1 MRKKVERQ
9 EKETERE
16 TKRERGE
23 EKCGGKKT
31 PSFTRRKNEIAV
43 VEPSDFYQMK
53 IDSIENADPRLIPMT
68 PPRISASRSLDA
80 HDVG

>member
-1 MRKKVERQ
+1 M
-9 EKETERE
+9 
-16 TKRERGE
+16 E
-23 EKCGGKKT
+23 EKKLPLSREG
-31 PSFTRRKNEIAV
+31 KNEITV
-43 VEPSDFYQMK
+43 VEPSDFHQMK